1 MMCIEI
7 QPLEQTMKLRTFE
20 QKYGFDF
27 VFIFENGERKEV
39 NIESLVVKYLKC
51 DELSTVAINN
61 EW

>member
-1 MMCIEI
+1 
-7 QPLEQTMKLRTFE
+7 MKLRTFE